1 VKEGDENTRFHH
13 AHASQRL
20 RKNHIKALE
29 VQGVR
34 FTSHV
39 DKEQILSNHFTS
51 LLGSPAATSWDF
63 DVHGIYRDLPRVD
76 SLPLITPFTVSE
88 ARAAIRAMNP
98 ISAPGPDGFG
108 PGFYRSAWNLVMPS
122 VMEFLDAFYDG
133 VADLEHTNR
142 AYVVL
147 LPKTSDAVT
156 PGAFRPISL

>member
-1 VKEGDENTRFHH
+1 
-13 AHASQRL
+13 
-20 RKNHIKALE
+20 

-51 LLGSPAATSWDF
+51 LLGSPATTSWDF

-98 ISAPGPDGFG
+98 ISAPGPDGFAQG
-108 PGFYRSAWNLVMPS
+108 SIAQPG
-122 VMEFLDAFYDG
+122 
-133 VADLEHTNR
+133 
-142 AYVVL
+142 
-147 LPKTSDAVT
+147 
-156 PGAFRPISL
+156 I